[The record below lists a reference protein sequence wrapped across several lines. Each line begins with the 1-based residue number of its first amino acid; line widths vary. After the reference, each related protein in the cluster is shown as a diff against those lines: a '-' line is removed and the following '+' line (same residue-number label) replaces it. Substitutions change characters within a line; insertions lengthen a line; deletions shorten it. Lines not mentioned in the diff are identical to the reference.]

1 MADNDKIL
9 TRIRALLAKAEGTDN
24 EHERK
29 AFMEAAQ
36 AQMAKYGIERAR
48 LGYLHPRREKPELR
62 AVTVTDPWLKEQA
75 ALVYGVA
82 EALRCRAVLNHAPR
96 SKSGTVELLGFA
108 SDLERAELLYTSLM
122 LQMFRAL
129 NRQAIPF
136 GHTGT
141 NAKRNAYRRSFLYG
155 FLTEA
160 INLIKAAE
168 QAAVQETQDTPG
180 EVSTALVLVER
191 DKVLHKMMA
200 QMYPRVRKGRS
211 ITVDSGAYQRG
222 AEAGRR
228 ADIGGARLS
237 TSPKAAIR

>member
-29 AFMEAAQ
+29 TFMAAAQ
-36 AQMAKYGIERAR
+36 SQMAKYGIDRAR
-48 LGYLHPRREKPELR
+48 VAYLHPGREKPELR
-62 AVTVTDPWLKEQA
+62 SITVDDPWLKEQA
-75 ALVYGVA
+75 ALVFGVV
-82 EALRCRAVLNHAPR
+82 EALRCRAVFKHAPR
-96 SKSGTVELLGFA
+96 SKTATVELLGFA

-129 NRQAIPF
+129 NRQGIPF
-136 GHTGT
+136 GHTST
-141 NAKRNAYRRSFLYG
+141 NASRNAYRRSFLYG

-160 INLIKAAE
+160 INLIEAAE

-200 QMYPRVRKGRS
+200 RMYPNLRKGRS
-211 ITVDSGAYQRG
+211 VKVDSGAYQRG

-228 ADIGGARLS
+228 ADIGGARIDTGS
-237 TSPKAAIR
+237 SRQIR